1 MSPLRILACD
11 DEPLALERLTDML
24 ARLPDVM
31 LAGSAENGRDTLSLI
46 AAARPDVLLLDIEMP
61 RLDGFDVVEE
71 LAAQLRGVGSPPPL
85 IIFVTAYPR
94 FAAQAF
100 DSGALDFL
108 TKPVR
113 FARLE
118 QAVARA
124 RRALD
129 DREAHRRLDELARQ
143 LDALRAER
151 AGEGPESR
159 HLWVQRRGELV
170 RVDLDKIDWIRA
182 EGEYVRLFC
191 GETSY
196 LHRDLISAIIERLDE
211 RRFVRVHRSV
221 IVNRERVA
229 SIKRARHGAIKLVL
243 DSGEEL
249 PVGRTYRRDA
259 RTMTAG

>member
-1 MSPLRILACD
+1 MLACD

-24 ARLPDVM
+24 ARVPDAV
-31 LAGSAENGRDTLSLI
+31 LSGAAENGRDALTLI
-46 AAARPDVLLLDIEMP
+46 AELKPDLLLLDIEMP

-71 LAAQLRGVGSPPPL
+71 LAAQERGAGAAPPL
-85 IIFVTAYPR
+85 IVFVTAYPR

-118 QAVARA
+118 QAIARA
-124 RRALD
+124 RRALE

-151 AGEGPESR
+151 AGGDPEAR
-159 HLWVQRRGELV
+159 HIWVQRRGELV
-170 RVDLDKIDWIRA
+170 RVDLEKVDWIRA

-191 GETSY
+191 GEASY
-196 LHRDLISAIIERLDE
+196 LHRDLISAMEEKLDQ

-229 SIKRARHGAIKLVL
+229 AVRRARHGAIKVVL
-243 DSGEEL
+243 ERGEEL
-249 PVGRTYRRDA
+249 PVGRTYRRQA
-259 RTMTAG
+259 KALVGE